1 MPNRPRR
8 TMADAPL
15 GHTPLGKAV
24 PVPSRYDPSV
34 LQPIDRAVARRG
46 IGLDGALPFHG
57 ADLWRAYEFSWLLPG
72 GKPVSAAA
80 TLRIDCTSPATV
92 ESKSLKLYLGS
103 FAQEVF
109 AEAEAVRK
117 TVAAD
122 VAKVAGQAMDVEVG
136 PTPPASGE
144 LPGFCLD
151 GLPLETMDY
160 HPNAALLRPLPTLG
174 EDAVHSHLFR
184 SLCPATGQPDWG
196 SIAIVWRGRL
206 LERAGLLAYLVS
218 YRCAASFHEDAVE
231 RIFMDVQAA
240 AQATELAVTGCFLR
254 RGGIDINPY
263 RAMGTGAVPNV
274 RLVRQ

>member
-1 MPNRPRR
+1 
-8 TMADAPL
+8 MADAPL
-15 GHTPLGKAV
+15 GHTMLGKAV
-24 PVPSRYDPSV
+24 PVPDRYEPAV
-34 LQPIDRAVARRG
+34 LQPIQRAVARHS
-46 IGLDGALPFHG
+46 IGLDGPLPFYG

-72 GKPVSAAA
+72 GKPASATA

-92 ESKSLKLYLGS
+92 ESKSLKLYLCS

-109 AEAEAVRK
+109 AEAEAVRQ

-122 VAKVAGQAMDVEVG
+122 VARVAGQTIDVEVV
-136 PTPPASGE
+136 PTPPATGE

-151 GLPLETMDY
+151 ALPLATADY
-160 HPNAALLRPLPTLG
+160 QPSAALLRPLPTLG
-174 EDAVHSHLFR
+174 QDAVHSHLFR

-196 SIAIVWRGRL
+196 SIAIAWRGRL
-206 LERAGLLAYLVS
+206 LDRTGLLAYLVS

-240 AQATELAVTGCFLR
+240 AEATQLAVTGCFLR

-263 RAMGTGAVPNV
+263 RATGSGAVPNV